1 MPLLRFIDSTWG
13 DLQVITPAPLGT
25 VHEPCIEV
33 VMPVPTV
40 VLTTWR
46 LTVIDNPAA
55 LAINLLGVFRFE
67 AGCGRGRIEENV
79 PVAVGT
85 PGDQRQM
92 PLQSLRAYWITGT
105 AAGAELATVQVTI
118 MTAPL
123 TPPGPSYNNA
133 RAWMLPAD
141 QVEPPGITANYYSGG
156 NIDPWNPLQ
165 PVYPGG
171 GPWDDE

>member
-55 LAINLLGVFRFE
+55 LAINLLGVFRFRML
-67 AGCGRGRIEENV
+67 ARHKRKQFTCRPLSPCPSCRRI
-79 PVAVGT
+79 
-85 PGDQRQM
+85 
-92 PLQSLRAYWITGT
+92 S
-105 AAGAELATVQVTI
+105 
-118 MTAPL
+118 
-123 TPPGPSYNNA
+123 SC
-133 RAWMLPAD
+133 
-141 QVEPPGITANYYSGG
+141 
-156 NIDPWNPLQ
+156 
-165 PVYPGG
+165 
-171 GPWDDE
+171 